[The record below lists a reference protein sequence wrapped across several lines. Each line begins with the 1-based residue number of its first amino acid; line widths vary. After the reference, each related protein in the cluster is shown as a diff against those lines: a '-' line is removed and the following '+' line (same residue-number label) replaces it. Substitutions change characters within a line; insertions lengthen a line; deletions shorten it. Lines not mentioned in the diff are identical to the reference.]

1 MSVHKS
7 NEFFY
12 KMEEKTRV
20 GIGEGSGVKRRFLL
34 RQKNSNRFAR

>member
-12 KMEEKTRV
+12 KMEQKTGV

-34 RQKNSNRFAR
+34 REENSNMFAY